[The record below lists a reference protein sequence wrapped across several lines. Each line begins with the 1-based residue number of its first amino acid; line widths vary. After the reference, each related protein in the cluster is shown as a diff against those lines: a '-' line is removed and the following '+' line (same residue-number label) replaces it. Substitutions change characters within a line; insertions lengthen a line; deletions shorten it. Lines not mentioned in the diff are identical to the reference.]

1 MDQQIFSNIFALV
14 ISLITVIITQLLIF
28 RKLKKELALQNQAK
42 FLEDA
47 FKDNYAILFSLT
59 MIKLGEDVKTQ
70 IQKIQ
75 NIIDSHNY
83 TLSTIFVLNWVKYK
97 DTITGVKSEEK
108 KTALDIL
115 QKSMLNTWELF
126 AVKYLEDILGLG
138 TKEIK
143 QLEKALRDV
152 R

>member
-1 MDQQIFSNIFALV
+1 MEQIFSEIIPVL
-14 ISLITVIITQLLIF
+14 ISLFIVLITQFFIF
-28 RKLKKELALQNQAK
+28 LKLKTEFALQNQTK
-42 FLEDA
+42 FLEEA
-47 FKDNYAILFSLT
+47 FKDNYSILFSLT
-59 MIKLGEDVKTQ
+59 MIKLGEDMKTQ

-97 DTITGVKSEEK
+97 GALTGVNSEEK

-115 QKSMLNTWELF
+115 QKSMVNTWELF
-126 AVKYLEDILGLG
+126 AVKYLKDVLGLR
-138 TKEIK
+138 TKEII